1 MVGIIK
7 SLDGYLVAYFSLA
20 QFFSASG
27 LHGGMVVGIQ
37 PNFVVPQTRYVQTLA
52 AICFE
57 QCSRRGRY
65 GCRTGLGKA

>member
-7 SLDGYLVAYFSLA
+7 SLGGYLVAYFSLA

-37 PNFVVPQTRYVQTLA
+37 PQLCGATNPPW
-52 AICFE
+52 
-57 QCSRRGRY
+57 
-65 GCRTGLGKA
+65 

>member
-37 PNFVVPQTRYVQTLA
+37 PNFVVPQTHHGSSYVLA
-52 AICFE
+52 I
-57 QCSRRGRY
+57 
-65 GCRTGLGKA
+65 T